1 MGMPNPTVNSPVQM
15 KNPKQKNNSNEYKIE
30 SKASVIWR
38 RYRKNRLA
46 VVGLVVFSIMCFL
59 AIFAPFLT
67 PFRPDRFD
75 ILNSFLP
82 PGENPYDP
90 EQFHLMGTDSM
101 GGDVWTR
108 IVFGARIS
116 LSVALLA
123 MVCTVSVGIVYGAVS
138 GYFGGWVDN
147 IMMRIVD
154 AIQSIPTF
162 FLLLIVAAI
171 ITPSLW
177 STVLVLSVFGWTGMA
192 RIVRGEILSIKKRD
206 FIEAARATGEKKSST
221 IFYHVLPNAIAPITV
236 IATLDIAANILA
248 ESSLSFLGLGIQPPT
263 PSWGNMLTSA
273 QELTTVM
280 DYLWIVVFPG
290 SFIILTVL
298 AVNFIGDGLRD
309 ALDPRMKE

>member
-1 MGMPNPTVNSPVQM
+1 MGIPNTSLNGLEPIKSTRD
-15 KNPKQKNNSNEYKIE
+15 KEYKIE

-38 RYRKNRLA
+38 RYKKNKLA
-46 VVGLVVFSIMCFL
+46 VLGLVVFTLMCL
-59 AIFAPFLT
+59 MAIFAPFLT
-67 PFRPDRFD
+67 PFRPDVYD
-75 ILNSFLP
+75 ILDSFLP
-82 PGENPYDP
+82 PGKDPYAGK
-90 EQFHLMGTDSM
+90 FHLMGTDSM

-108 IVFGARIS
+108 LVFGARIS

-123 MVCTVSVGIVYGAVS
+123 MVCTVTIGIIYGSVS
-138 GYFGGWVDN
+138 GYFGGWIDN
-147 IMMRIVD
+147 LMMRIVD
-154 AIQSIPTF
+154 AIQSIPVF

-171 ITPSLW
+171 VTPSLW
-177 STVLVLSVFGWTGMA
+177 STVFVLSAFTWTGMA
-192 RIVRGEILSIKKRD
+192 RIVRGEILTLKKRD
-206 FIEAARATGEKKSST
+206 FVEAARATGEKKAAT

-248 ESSLSFLGLGIQPPT
+248 EASLSFLGLGIQPPT

-280 DYLWIVVFPG
+280 DYIWVVIFPG

>member
-1 MGMPNPTVNSPVQM
+1 MGVPNPSVN
-15 KNPKQKNNSNEYKIE
+15 NPIQLKTPKTNVKELKLE
-30 SKASVIWR
+30 SKAAVIWR
-38 RYRKNRLA
+38 RYRKNKLA

-59 AIFAPFLT
+59 AIFAPLLT
-67 PFRPDRFD
+67 PYTPDVYD
-75 ILNSFLP
+75 ILDSFLP
-82 PGENPYDP
+82 PSKK
-90 EQFHLMGTDSM
+90 HIMGTDSM

-108 IVFGARIS
+108 ILFGARIS

-123 MVCTVSVGIVYGAVS
+123 MVCTVSIGIVYGAVS

-177 STVLVLSVFGWTGMA
+177 STVLVLSAFGWTGMA

-206 FIEAARATGEKKSST
+206 YVEAARATGEKKAST

-280 DYLWIVVFPG
+280 DYIWIVLFPG
-290 SFIILTVL
+290 AFIVLTVL